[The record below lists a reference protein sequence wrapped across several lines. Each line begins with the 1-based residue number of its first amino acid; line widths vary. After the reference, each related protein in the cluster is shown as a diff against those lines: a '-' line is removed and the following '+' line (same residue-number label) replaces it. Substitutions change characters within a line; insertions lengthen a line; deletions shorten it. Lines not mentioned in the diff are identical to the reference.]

1 MSLKQGFVLGLGALA
16 GGALGF
22 YIQGVMMEKYRVNT
36 EKFIDEEVER
46 RANEEEMSPTTIN
59 SRKLAQYQLKP
70 PQ

>member
-46 RANEEEMSPTTIN
+46 RANEEMSPTTTN
-59 SRKLAQYQLKP
+59 SRKSAQYQSKP